1 MLKRIFLFAVT
12 NLAVIF
18 VLSIVLRLI
27 GVDQMLAQPGGIS
40 YTGLLVFS
48 TVFGFGGAVISL
60 AMSKW
65 MALMT
70 TGARK
75 IEQPESEAERW
86 LVATVRRQ
94 AESAGVGM
102 PEVAIF
108 ESSEPNAFATG
119 MSRNNA
125 LVAVSTGLLRVMDRD
140 EVEAVLGHEMT
151 HVSNGDMV
159 TMTLIQGVLNTFVI
173 FFSRVIGFII
183 DRALSR
189 NEQGGG
195 GAYFLAVIISQIVL
209 GILAT
214 IIVMWFS
221 RQREFR
227 ADAGGARLAGNE
239 KMIRA
244 LQALQRTHEESH
256 LPDQMAAFG
265 ILGRGRGLASLFMSH
280 PPLEER
286 IAALQALSSTQ
297 T

>member
-1 MLKRIFLFAVT
+1 MLKRIFLFALT

-18 VLSIVLRLI
+18 ILSIVLRLL
-27 GVDQMLAQPGGIS
+27 GVDQLLAQSGGVS
-40 YTGLLVFS
+40 YYGLLIFS
-48 TVFGFGGAVISL
+48 TVFGFGGALISL

-65 MALMT
+65 MALRS

-86 LVATVRRQ
+86 LVQTVRRQ
-94 AESAGVGM
+94 AENAGVGM
-102 PEVAIF
+102 PDVAIF
-108 ESSEPNAFATG
+108 EAAEPNAFATG

-125 LVAVSTGLLRVMDRD
+125 LVAVSTGLLQAMDRD

-159 TMTLIQGVLNTFVI
+159 TLTLIQGVLNTFVI
-173 FFSRVIGFII
+173 FFSRVIGFVV

-189 NEQGGG
+189 NNQGSSGG
-195 GAYFLAVIISQIVL
+195 YFLAVIISQLIL
-209 GILAT
+209 GVLAT

-227 ADAGGARLAGNE
+227 ADAGGARLAGSD

-265 ILGRGRGLASLFMSH
+265 ILGRGRGLAALFMSH
-280 PPLEER
+280 PPLEDR
-286 IAALQALSSTQ
+286 IAALRALTSELQ
-297 T
+297 